1 MHGMNIGRIVTAMV
15 TPFNEQDQVNLEA
28 TCQLVNELI
37 ANGSDALVV
46 GGTTGESPT
55 LTTDEKMALFHTV
68 VEAAGGRVPVIAGTG
83 SNNTRASIELSKKVE
98 DLGVDGIM
106 LVTPYYNKP
115 SQEGLFQHFK
125 AISESTSLPIM
136 LYNIPGRSG
145 VNLDAETTLRL
156 AELRNIVSIK
166 EASGNLDQ
174 IAEIIEHSP
183 ADFSVYSGDDS
194 LTLPLLSIGGTGVVS
209 VASHIIGNEMQEMVQ
224 LFLSGQVERAA
235 AIHRKLLPL
244 MKTLFMTPN
253 PTAVKA
259 ALELKGLP
267 VGHVRL
273 PLVPLTAE
281 EQRQLELAINPQF
294 NMFVS

>member
-1 MHGMNIGRIVTAMV
+1 MNIGRIVTAMV